1 MPDDPHSRSPAE
13 CSPRSLARKI
23 ESCIFRNAL
32 NEEQRAQKALYLLQ
46 AQDRRI
52 AALQK
57 RVAELEDVATNLHEF
72 TLRNSS
78 SVSTSERKKE
88 IVADI
93 SRSDRSS
100 KTGNYNDT
108 EDKIEYNLDDIS
120 SMREDPDTT
129 VSGVVSVPRLEL
141 SKSSVSNSERDI
153 FSTAIDFVLEKRKCF
168 ISNTSFSNE
177 EDTSQKVTEREEKFH
192 EDLCNPDC
200 KSETKVVAV
209 NSKKAIDVNEN
220 SNEKTESKERKM
232 DRRQGVIINREVHCE
247 SKIKETNSLVISA
260 GRSEEKIP
268 DVSYDKKYRSNF
280 PRISFSVPWIRAK
293 HSFRKKLRGCEL
305 KTGRGTKKLPSGVGS
320 QTFAPFR

>member
-1 MPDDPHSRSPAE
+1 M
-13 CSPRSLARKI
+13 
-23 ESCIFRNAL
+23 

-78 SVSTSERKKE
+78 SVSTTERKKE
-88 IVADI
+88 LVADF

-100 KTGNYNDT
+100 NTGNYNET

-120 SMREDPDTT
+120 SMRGDPDTT
-129 VSGVVSVPRLEL
+129 VSDEVSVPRLQL

-177 EDTSQKVTEREEKFH
+177 EDISQKVTEREEKFH

-209 NSKKAIDVNEN
+209 NSKKAIDINEN
-220 SNEKTESKERKM
+220 SNEKTESKERKV
-232 DRRQGVIINREVHCE
+232 DRGRGVILNREVCCE
-247 SKIKETNSLVISA
+247 NKIKEAGGLVVSA

-268 DVSYDKKYRSNF
+268 GVSYDKKCGSNF
-280 PRISFSVPWIRAK
+280 PRMSSSVPWIRAK

-305 KTGRGTKKLPSGVGS
+305 KTGKGTKELPSGVGS
-320 QTFAPFR
+320 QTFAPFG

>member
-1 MPDDPHSRSPAE
+1 MASRSD
-13 CSPRSLARKI
+13 
-23 ESCIFRNAL
+23 F
-32 NEEQRAQKALYLLQ
+32 
-46 AQDRRI
+46 
-52 AALQK
+52 
-57 RVAELEDVATNLHEF
+57 
-72 TLRNSS
+72 
-78 SVSTSERKKE
+78 
-88 IVADI
+88 

-129 VSGVVSVPRLEL
+129 VSGEVSVPRLEL

-177 EDTSQKVTEREEKFH
+177 EDTSQKATEREEKFH

-200 KSETKVVAV
+200 KSETKVAAV
-209 NSKKAIDVNEN
+209 NSKKAIAVNEN
-220 SNEKTESKERKM
+220 SNEQTGSKERKM
-232 DRRQGVIINREVHCE
+232 DRRRGVIVNREVDCE
-247 SKIKETNSLVISA
+247 SKIKEANGLVISA
-260 GRSEEKIP
+260 GRSEEKIS
-268 DVSYDKKYRSNF
+268 DVSYDKKCGSNF
-280 PRISFSVPWIRAK
+280 PRMSSSVPWIRAK

-305 KTGRGTKKLPSGVGS
+305 KTGKGTKELPFGVGS